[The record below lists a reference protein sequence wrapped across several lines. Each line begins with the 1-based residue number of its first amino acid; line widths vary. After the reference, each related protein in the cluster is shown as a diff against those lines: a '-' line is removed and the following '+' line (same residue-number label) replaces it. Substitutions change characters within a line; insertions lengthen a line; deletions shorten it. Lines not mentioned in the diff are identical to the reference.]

1 MPPWIVEKPGML
13 WPPPFT
19 AISRPALRANRT
31 AAMTSDAPAQRT
43 TRSGRASWNMPF
55 QPVRASS

>member
-1 MPPWIVEKPGML
+1 MPPSIVEKPGML

-31 AAMTSDAPAQRT
+31 AAITSDAPAQRT
-43 TRSGRASWNMPF
+43 TRSGLAS
-55 QPVRASS
+55 

>member
-1 MPPWIVEKPGML
+1 VAA
-13 WPPPFT
+13 

-43 TRSGRASWNMPF
+43 TRSGLASWNMPF